1 MASLF
6 QGGLCY
12 DGQESPRKYLIGF
25 SHRCITIMAKFLGDD
40 TLESNQWWEADS
52 HLQRNIRLDSNQFEG
67 ADSYLQRNNPLESN
81 QFGGG
86 YRL

>member
-1 MASLF
+1 
-6 QGGLCY
+6 
-12 DGQESPRKYLIGF
+12 
-25 SHRCITIMAKFLGDD
+25 MAKFLSDD

-52 HLQRNIRLDSNQFEG
+52 HWQKHIPLGSNQFGGADSHLQRNT
-67 ADSYLQRNNPLESN
+67 PLESN

>member
-1 MASLF
+1 
-6 QGGLCY
+6 
-12 DGQESPRKYLIGF
+12 
-25 SHRCITIMAKFLGDD
+25 MAKFLGDD

-52 HLQRNIRLDSNQFEG
+52 RLQKNIPLESNQFGG
-67 ADSYLQRNNPLESN
+67 ADSHLQRNNPLESN